1 MTETSR
7 IKPYDPID
15 TIARSLFG
23 FALIAWIPMLITW
36 ILFVLSSVSP
46 DATFAQIRTVI
57 IFGFGTV
64 TIAEFGIV
72 IWLFR
77 HQPSELISL
86 STIINRFLGN
96 RWLTTILILLLLEIN
111 FIAFLALGNIAPPIT
126 NPLKFL
132 LICWTLIF
140 FGILLTI
147 HWLSIQSWLTRTQRV
162 WVSIGLMMVAVVVL
176 GGLLIITSQLIN
188 ASGIIG
194 RLQGSLDYRQL
205 EFIDD
210 GNAPTPQQFWAEQGQ
225 MTVRWLPYNYWT
237 TAPFDGE
244 YININ
249 SQGVRDTPSFTDDK
263 SAQKIYFFGGSTMWG
278 EGARDAYT
286 IAGHIAQSLANE
298 NQPQHV
304 SNYGQTG
311 YVSTQDLIMFQTQ
324 LALNNTPDIAVF
336 YQGFNDIY
344 SAYLQD
350 ITGIPY
356 REHQR
361 VSDVEAGRSLRSG
374 QPIFRLPD
382 GDISTYDWSLMGA
395 NSASP
400 QAITDRWFA
409 NLKLIQTLADA
420 YAIDVIFIWQPALFA
435 KETLIESES
444 HILEDLETAS
454 PNFINLYKEADA
466 IVRRRIENDN
476 LSNIIVLTDLFAE
489 NKQAIFYDLVH
500 ITEIGNLA
508 VAEAIL
514 PTVMNLLEE

>member
-1 MTETSR
+1 LTKTSQT
-7 IKPYDPID
+7 KTYDPID

-36 ILFVLSSVSP
+36 ILFVLSPVSP
-46 DATFAQIRTVI
+46 DANFAQIRTI
-57 IFGFGTV
+57 IIV
-64 TIAEFGIV
+64 EFGIITILSFGIV
-72 IWLFR
+72 VWLFR
-77 HQPSELISL
+77 HQPPELLGISGV
-86 STIINRFLGN
+86 INRILGN
-96 RWLTTILILLLLEIN
+96 RWLAIILIVLLLEIN
-111 FIAFLALGNIAPPIT
+111 FIAFLTLGNIAPPIT

-132 LICWTLIF
+132 LVCWTLIF
-140 FGILLTI
+140 FGLMLTI
-147 HWLSIQSWLTRTQRV
+147 HWLNIQAWLTRTQGL

-176 GGLLIITSQLIN
+176 SGLLIITSQLIN

-205 EFIDD
+205 DFIDD

-244 YININ
+244 YINVS

-286 IAGHIAQSLANE
+286 IAGHVAQSLANE

-311 YVSTQDLIMFQTQ
+311 YVSTQDLILFQAQ
-324 LALNNTPDIAVF
+324 LALNNSPDIAIF

-350 ITGIPY
+350 TAGIPY

-374 QPIFRLPD
+374 QPVFRLPD
-382 GDISTYDWSLMGA
+382 GDISTYDWSLIGTT
-395 NSASP
+395 SASA
-400 QAITDRWFA
+400 QEIADRWFA
-409 NLKLIQTLADA
+409 NVKLIQTLAET
-420 YAIDVIFIWQPALFA
+420 YAIDVIFVWQPALFA
-435 KETLIESES
+435 KETLIEGEF

-454 PNFINLYKEADA
+454 PNFISLYKEVDT
-466 IVRRRIENDN
+466 IVRSRIKNENLN
-476 LSNIIVLTDLFAE
+476 NIIILTSLFAE
-489 NKQAIFYDLVH
+489 NEQAIFYDLVH

-508 VAEAIL
+508 VAEALL
-514 PTVMNLLEE
+514 PTVLDLLE